1 MGAALDAFQ
10 TSPCHRVVFSPMAK
24 LDAKERAELPNSA
37 FAYVDSQGRRML
49 PINDEPHVRNALSRF
64 NQVKFE
70 DPAAKERAFRKLLTA
85 ATKYGIAPI
94 GFVARQLKEAA
105 GDETP
110 ADLPSGAVTFLLSDI
125 EGSTALVHRLGD
137 GYPEVLAQV
146 QETIRGA
153 VERQRGYEVDARA
166 DDFFAA
172 FARASDA
179 LTAAVEIQRSLRDQH
194 WPPPEAVRVRI
205 GLHSGSP
212 ARTET
217 GYVGLPVNTAARV
230 CSAGHGGQI
239 LISNATREALGDTIP
254 EAADVLSLGRFE
266 LHGLPHPEELLQVT
280 VPDLSS
286 TFPPPRAVPVSG

>member
-1 MGAALDAFQ
+1 
-10 TSPCHRVVFSPMAK
+10 MAK
-24 LDAKERAELPNSA
+24 LDARKRAELPNSA
-37 FAYVDSQGRRML
+37 FAYVDSKGRRLL

-70 DPAAKERAFRKLLTA
+70 DDAARERAFRKLLTA

-105 GDETP
+105 GDEGP
-110 ADLPSGAVTFLLSDI
+110 VDLPSGPVTFLLSDI
-125 EGSTALVHRLGD
+125 EGSTVLVHRLGD
-137 GYPEVLAQV
+137 GYPAVLAEV
-146 QETIRGA
+146 QTVIRGA
-153 VERQRGYEVDARA
+153 VDRHRGYEVDARA
-166 DDFFAA
+166 DDFFGA
-172 FARASDA
+172 FAHASDA
-179 LTAAVEIQRSLRDQH
+179 LTAALEIQRSLRDH
-194 WPPPEAVRVRI
+194 PWPAGETVRIRI

-239 LISNATREALGDTIP
+239 LISSATREALGETLGAGVDL
-254 EAADVLSLGRFE
+254 VSLGRFD

-280 VPDLSS
+280 VSDLPS
-286 TFPPPRAVPVSG
+286 TFPPLRV

>member
-1 MGAALDAFQ
+1 
-10 TSPCHRVVFSPMAK
+10 MAK
-24 LDAKERAELPNSA
+24 LDARKRAELPNSA
-37 FAYVDSQGRRML
+37 FAYVDSKGRRML

-70 DPAAKERAFRKLLTA
+70 DAAAKERAFRKLLTA

-94 GFVARQLKEAA
+94 GFVARQLREAA
-105 GDETP
+105 GDEGP
-110 ADLPSGAVTFLLSDI
+110 AELPSGEVTLLLSDI
-125 EGSTALVHRLGD
+125 EGSTILVHRLGD
-137 GYPEVLAQV
+137 GYSPVLAEV
-146 QETIRGA
+146 QSIIRGA
-153 VERQRGYEVDARA
+153 VDRHRGYEVDARA

-172 FARASDA
+172 FAHPSDA
-179 LTAAVEIQRSLRDQH
+179 LNAALEVQRSLDAHQ
-194 WPPPEAVRVRI
+194 WPHGEAVRIRI

-239 LISNATREALGDTIP
+239 LISSATRDALAETGETAVDL
-254 EAADVLSLGRFE
+254 VSLGRFE

-280 VPDLSS
+280 IPGLPSS
-286 TFPPPRAVPVSG
+286 FPPPRAPPVSG

>member
-1 MGAALDAFQ
+1 
-10 TSPCHRVVFSPMAK
+10 MAK
-24 LDAKERAELPNSA
+24 LDARQRAELPNSA
-37 FAYVDSQGRRML
+37 FAYIDSKGSRLL

-70 DPAAKERAFRKLLTA
+70 DQAAKERAFRKLLTA

-105 GDETP
+105 GDDGP
-110 ADLPSGAVTFLLSDI
+110 ADLPSGAVTLLLSDI
-125 EGSTALVHRLGD
+125 EGSTVLVHRLGD
-137 GYPEVLAQV
+137 GYPRVLADV
-146 QETIRGA
+146 QSIIRGA
-153 VERQRGYEVDARA
+153 VDRHRGYEVDARA

-172 FARASDA
+172 FAHASDA
-179 LTAAVEIQRSLRDQH
+179 LYAALEIQHSLEGHR
-194 WPPPEAVRVRI
+194 WPEGEQVRIRI

-239 LISNATREALGDTIP
+239 LVSSATRDAL
-254 EAADVLSLGRFE
+254 ADAGETAIGLVSLGRFE
-266 LHGLPHPEELLQVT
+266 LHGLPRPEELLQVT
-280 VPDLSS
+280 APGLLSS
-286 TFPPPRAVPVSG
+286 FPPPRASPISP

>member
-1 MGAALDAFQ
+1 
-10 TSPCHRVVFSPMAK
+10 MAK
-24 LDAKERAELPNSA
+24 LDAKKRAELPNSA
-37 FAYVDSQGRRML
+37 FAYVDSTGRRLL

-70 DPAAKERAFRKLLTA
+70 DEAAKERAFRKLLTA

-105 GDETP
+105 GDDGP
-110 ADLPSGAVTFLLSDI
+110 ADLPSGAVTLFLSDI
-125 EGSTALVHRLGD
+125 EGSTVLVHRLGD
-137 GYPEVLAQV
+137 GYPPVLAEV
-146 QETIRGA
+146 QSIIRGA
-153 VERQRGYEVDARA
+153 VDRHRGYEVDARA

-172 FARASDA
+172 FAHASDA
-179 LTAAVEIQRSLRDQH
+179 LNAALEVQRTLEDHR
-194 WPPPEAVRVRI
+194 WPEGETVRTRI

-239 LISNATREALGDTIP
+239 LISSATRDALAEAGKAEIDL
-254 EAADVLSLGRFE
+254 VSLGRFE

-280 VPDLSS
+280 VPDLPS
-286 TFPPPRAVPVSG
+286 TFPPPRASQVSG